1 MNAEEPLL
9 TSITSAALRE
19 DAEISVLFPP
29 GFDGETLPLIINLH
43 GGGDD
48 RTSLVEAKPLYDELM
63 SSGEL
68 PRAIVA
74 SFTAGLS
81 FYAGGYEAFIVD
93 EYPSFLHR
101 EFGVSLEPEETA
113 ITGVSMGGYG
123 SLKIAFKHPERFA
136 AVAALEPGVLPHLDY
151 QPELSADNW
160 WCLGSIDADVW
171 GDPIDAERWRA
182 DNPANLVIANAE
194 RIRNSALAVYLECG
208 DEDLL
213 NLHWGTEFLHRTLW
227 DAQIPHE
234 YRLVRWADHLG
245 PSIPER
251 LLDAHRFLAKGLT
264 GGRLAPRDITLTDAE
279 AAYAADFANGN
290 EPTESAAA
298 VYDPLGPRAPAVL
311 HAMFAPNL
319 ARAEEMIAASPKF
332 KRFREGETP

>member
-1 MNAEEPLL
+1 MNADEPLL
-9 TSITSAALRE
+9 TSIASGALGKE
-19 DAEISVLFPP
+19 VEVSVLFPP

-48 RTSLVEAKPLYDELM
+48 RRSLVDARPLYDDLM
-63 SSGEL
+63 TSGEL

-81 FYAGGYEAFIVD
+81 FYADGYEAFVVD

-101 EFGVSLEPEETA
+101 EFGVSLEPEDTA

-123 SLKIAFKHPERFA
+123 SLKMAFKHPERFS

-151 QPELSADNW
+151 QTELGADNW
-160 WCLGSIDADVW
+160 WCVDTIDVDVW
-171 GDPIDAERWRA
+171 GDPVDATRWRA
-182 DNPANLVIANAE
+182 DNPANLVIDNAD
-194 RIRNSALAVYLECG
+194 RIRSSGLAIYIECG

-227 DAQIPHE
+227 DQQIPHE

-264 GGRLAPRDITLTDAE
+264 GGRLAPRDIALTDGE
-279 AAYAADFANGN
+279 NAYAADFANGN
-290 EPTESAAA
+290 PDAENADP

-311 HAMFAPNL
+311 SAMFAPSL
-319 ARAEEMIAASPKF
+319 ARAEKVIAASPKF
-332 KRFREGETP
+332 RRF